1 MSRELLNYPLYPGDM
16 VTYSCSTMRIGII
29 KKAIP
34 YCIMGHHQ
42 EYKLS
47 IEFVWG
53 ATSPLVGDVTST
65 LQLVSPHKT
74 VVKLRPEEVL
84 PRLNPLISAKFVEL
98 MDKYNAV

>member
-16 VTYSCSTMRIGII
+16 VTYSCDSTMRIGII

-34 YCIMGHHQ
+34 YTLVGRPQ

-47 IEFVWG
+47 IEFIWG
-53 ATSPLVGDVTST
+53 ASTAPVGDITSK
-65 LQLVSPHKT
+65 LQLVPYKT

-84 PRLNPLISAKFVEL
+84 PKLDHRVSAKFVEL
-98 MDKYNAV
+98 MDKYKAV